1 MSMAD
6 DAPAGASARPDIS
19 GAPSDIAEGWRGN
32 HFRAAAQS
40 PTTSRKHAVLLAPY
54 VREIV
59 APCVLS

>member
-1 MSMAD
+1 MSTAN
-6 DAPAGASARPDIS
+6 GAAARAFARPDIS
-19 GAPSDIAEGWRGN
+19 GVPSDIAEGWRGTD
-32 HFRAAAQS
+32 FRAAAQS